1 MLEPW
6 SKESL
11 MDEVEAL
18 AQIAAQQPPVARDA
32 NYWSRIDKLREVYR
46 GSPILFDPSLV
57 KWLRRLADGA
67 RTQDTPQSVLES
79 VFGYDVFRAGQQ
91 EIIEAVLAGCDCV
104 GVMPT
109 GAGKSLTYQIPGR
122 ILKGTT
128 VVISPLISLMKDQV
142 DALTEVG
149 LRAAFIN
156 SSLDADAR
164 RERIGRLMAGH
175 YDLVYVAPEG
185 LDGALFELLS
195 RCEINL
201 IAIDEAHCISQWGHD
216 FRPAYRNL
224 SGLKKQFGHVPVLAL
239 TATATDK
246 VVDDIVEQ
254 MGMAAP
260 FRYLG
265 SFFRPNLRLHAYKKG
280 GGRNTKRDILHLI
293 QSRKGQSGI
302 VYCLSRKGVEQT
314 ANYLEENGV
323 RVMPYHAGMDH
334 ARRVETQDAF
344 RRDDID
350 VIVATV
356 AFGMGIDKPN
366 VRYVIH
372 RDMPK
377 SIDGYYQEIGRAGR
391 DGVGSDCVLF
401 YSWSEVM
408 GYERFLAELTDT
420 ALKERIQQQT
430 RAMFR
435 LAEKEGC
442 RHQALVAY
450 FGETIAECGSACDH
464 CQGRDLLEDIRP
476 FAKAEKRP
484 RRKGAAFAPG
494 DREAAPFPRLIE
506 GAGLEI
512 DEGLLGRLKQ
522 LRKRLADE
530 KKIPAYLVFSDAAL
544 LQMATKLPLTEEA
557 FLEISGVGPKKLATY
572 GPFFLGLLR
581 EAAQAPTTA
590 SPMPPPFSGGG
601 G

>member
-1 MLEPW
+1 MSETW
-6 SKESL
+6 SKETL
-11 MDEVEAL
+11 MEEVAAL
-18 AQIAAQQPPVARDA
+18 AQIAAQHAPVARDA
-32 NYWSRIDKLREVYR
+32 GYWSRIEKLREVYR
-46 GSPILFDPSLV
+46 GAPILFDPSLV

-67 RTQDTPQSVLES
+67 RTADSPQSVLES
-79 VFGYDVFRAGQQ
+79 VFGYDAFRAGQE
-91 EIIEAVLAGCDCV
+91 EIIQAVLAGRDCV

-109 GAGKSLTYQIPGR
+109 GAGKSLTYQIPAR
-122 ILKGTT
+122 ILKGTS

-149 LRAAFIN
+149 IRAAFVN

-164 RERIGRLMAGH
+164 RERIGHLMAGH

-185 LDGALFELLS
+185 LDGTLFELLS

-216 FRPAYRNL
+216 FRPSYRNL
-224 SGLKKQFGHVPVLAL
+224 SGLKEQFGHVPVLAL
-239 TATATDK
+239 TATATGH
-246 VVDDIVEQ
+246 VADDIAEQ
-254 MGMAAP
+254 MGMSAP
-260 FRYLG
+260 FRYRG

-280 GGRNTKRDILHLI
+280 GGRNTRRDILRLI

-302 VYCLSRKGVEQT
+302 VYCLSRKAVEQM
-314 ANYLEENGV
+314 AAYLGEHGI
-323 RVMPYHAGMDH
+323 RVMPYHAGLDH
-334 ARRVETQDAF
+334 ERRADAQESF

-366 VRYVIH
+366 IRYVIH

-391 DGVGSDCVLF
+391 DGVGSDCILF
-401 YSWSEVM
+401 YSWSEVIS
-408 GYERFLAELTDT
+408 YEQFLVELEDP
-420 ALKERIQQQT
+420 ALKTRIYQQT
-430 RAMFR
+430 REMFR

-442 RHQALVAY
+442 RHRALVAY
-450 FGETIAECGSACDH
+450 FGEVIADCEKACDH
-464 CQGRDLLEDIRP
+464 CQSRDILAEIRP
-476 FAKAEKRP
+476 LEKAEKRAK
-484 RRKGAAFAPG
+484 RKGAFVVSDFVGTESA
-494 DREAAPFPRLIE
+494 
-506 GAGLEI
+506 I
-512 DEGLLGRLKQ
+512 DENLLARLKQ

-544 LQMATKLPLTEEA
+544 IEMASRLPQTEA
-557 FLEISGVGPKKLATY
+557 QFLEINGVGPKKLASY

-581 EAAQAPTTA
+581 EAAHA
-590 SPMPPPFSGGG
+590 SSSPSSMPPPFSRGGA
-601 G
+601 

>member
-1 MLEPW
+1 MLETW
-6 SKESL
+6 SKEAL
-11 MDEVEAL
+11 IGEVESL
-18 AQIAAQQPPVARDA
+18 AQIAAHQPPVARDA
-32 NYWSRIDKLREVYR
+32 GYWARIEKLRDVYR
-46 GSPILFDPSLV
+46 GAPSLFDPSLV
-57 KWLRRLADGA
+57 KWIRRLAQGI
-67 RTQDTPQSVLES
+67 RTQESPQSVLES
-79 VFGYDVFRAGQQ
+79 VFGYDAFRAGQE
-91 EIIEAVLAGCDCV
+91 EIIQSVLAGRDCV

-109 GAGKSLTYQIPGR
+109 GAGKSLTYQIPAR
-122 ILKGTT
+122 ILKGLT

-149 LRAAFIN
+149 IRSAFIN
-156 SSLDADAR
+156 SSLDADER

-185 LDGALFELLS
+185 LDGALFDLLL

-216 FRPAYRNL
+216 FRPSYRNL

-246 VVDDIVEQ
+246 VMDDIVEQ
-254 MGMAAP
+254 MDMSAP
-260 FRYLG
+260 FRYRG
-265 SFFRPNLRLHAYKKG
+265 SFFRSNLRLHAYKKG
-280 GGRNTKRDILHLI
+280 KGRNTKRDILRLI

-302 VYCLSRKGVEQT
+302 VYCLSRKGVEKT
-314 ANYLEENGV
+314 AAYLGDHGI
-323 RVMPYHAGMDH
+323 RVMPYHAGMEH
-334 ARRVETQDAF
+334 ERRLETQEAF
-344 RRDDID
+344 RRDDIEA
-350 VIVATV
+350 IVATV

-377 SIDGYYQEIGRAGR
+377 SIDGYYQEIGRSGR
-391 DGVGSDCVLF
+391 DGVGSDCILF
-401 YSWSEVM
+401 YSWSEVI
-408 GYERFLAELTDT
+408 GYERFLVDLEDAELKD
-420 ALKERIQQQT
+420 RIQQQT

-450 FGETIAECGSACDH
+450 FGETIPECESACDR
-464 CQGRDLLEDIRP
+464 CRERDLLEEIRSL
-476 FAKAEKRP
+476 EKTERRP
-484 RRKGAAFAPG
+484 KPKVAQGESVDF
-494 DREAAPFPRLIE
+494 E
-506 GAGLEI
+506 GSEKEI
-512 DEGLLGRLKQ
+512 DEGLLDRLKQ

-544 LQMATKLPLTEEA
+544 LQMAIKLPQTESA
-557 FLEISGVGPKKLATY
+557 FLEINGVGPKKLAAY

-581 EAAQAPTTA
+581 EVAHTTGYP
-590 SPMPPPFSGGG
+590 SSMPPPFSAGGA
-601 G
+601 